1 MIFLYFLLLI
11 VGLVFII
18 KGADFLVDGS
28 SALARRFKIPEIVIG
43 LTIVSMGTSAPE
55 LVVNIF
61 ASVKGSSDIVLGNI
75 IGSNICNLLLI
86 LGISSIIC
94 PIVVKKNTIFKEIP
108 FSIIAVILL
117 FIFANISIFSKN
129 VISID
134 RLESI
139 VLLVCFLLFL
149 FYVFNLNKNSKEE
162 LEQSK
167 EIKLPIAIV
176 FVISG
181 FAGLFIGGKITVDS
195 AINIAKFLGVSEKL
209 IALTI
214 ISVGTSLPELA
225 TSAIAAYKKR
235 SDIAI
240 GNVVGSNIFN
250 IFFILGISGI
260 IRPIVFQPVMN
271 IDIYVLIVASIILFF
286 TMFVWVKHTIT
297 RLEGIIFLIGYV
309 GYTAYLIYRG

>member
-195 AINIAKFLGVSEKL
+195 AINIAKFLGVSYS
-209 IALTI
+209 LTC
-214 ISVGTSLPELA
+214 TSNFSSICGL
-225 TSAIAAYKKR
+225 R
-235 SDIAI
+235 
-240 GNVVGSNIFN
+240 
-250 IFFILGISGI
+250 IL
-260 IRPIVFQPVMN
+260 
-271 IDIYVLIVASIILFF
+271 
-286 TMFVWVKHTIT
+286 
-297 RLEGIIFLIGYV
+297 
-309 GYTAYLIYRG
+309 